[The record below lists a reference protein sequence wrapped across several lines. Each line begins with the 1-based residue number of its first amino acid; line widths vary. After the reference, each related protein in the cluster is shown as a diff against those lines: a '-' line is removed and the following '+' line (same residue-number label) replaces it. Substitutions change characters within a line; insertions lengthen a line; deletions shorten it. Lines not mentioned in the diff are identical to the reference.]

1 LEGCHDFYIVPTHL
15 GRTLAISIIP
25 RRTPFGAFVS
35 CQPGVSK
42 LFGSAMNIT
51 GNNTSEVGPSNQ
63 PIVGFI
69 KHLND
74 NAFQGIAGVD
84 ITEVDRNKGAH
95 SSIRSI
101 WEACDLSAGEFADQ
115 VAAYYRRPR
124 MTLGQL
130 LAAPALVERFARRF
144 LREAMIF
151 PFDAGGGSYGL
162 AVADPT
168 DLAAQK
174 GAEIVLGSSVTV
186 AIASFE
192 DIGAAL
198 FERLGSDED
207 RLASSNVS
215 ASSALEESIDGLR
228 DLASGAPVVRA
239 VNDLVE
245 KAVELRASDI
255 HIEPMR
261 NGLTVRMRVD
271 GLLRTVPAPAHA
283 LPQALISRIKILAGL
298 NIAERRLPQDGAAR
312 LEAAGLNLDVRVAI
326 MPTQHGESAVVRL
339 LPRDKGLLDIAK
351 LGLRPHDERK
361 LRQLLDLP
369 HGMIVITGPTGSGK
383 TTTLATMLSALNT
396 PSRKI
401 LTIEDPVEY
410 EIAGVNQSQVKPA
423 IGLTF
428 ASALR
433 AFVRQDPDVIM
444 VGEIRDAETANI
456 AIHAALTGHL
466 VLTTLHTET
475 AIAAAPRLLDLG
487 VEAFLL
493 KSTLRGVI
501 GQRLVRVLCD
511 RCKSRKEISAAD
523 FDFDPRYEAC
533 GLSVGEAVFEP
544 TGCERCAG
552 VGYRGRV
559 GVFEALEVEG
569 EVRSCIGQQIDAI
582 ALDQAARRAGLTTMM
597 DDAIAK
603 CRDGVTTVAEALRVT
618 TAR

>member
-1 LEGCHDFYIVPTHL
+1 
-15 GRTLAISIIP
+15 
-25 RRTPFGAFVS
+25 
-35 CQPGVSK
+35 
-42 LFGSAMNIT
+42 MNIAT
-51 GNNTSEVGPSNQ
+51 NNAIEAGSSVK
-63 PIVGFI
+63 PIVSFI

-74 NAFQGIAGVD
+74 NVFREIADVKISAMD
-84 ITEVDRNKGAH
+84 MNVAY
-95 SSIRSI
+95 SSMRSI
-101 WEACDLSAGEFADQ
+101 WESCDLSASEFANE
-115 VAAYYRRPR
+115 VAGYYQLPR
-124 MTLGQL
+124 MALPEL
-130 LAAPALVERFARRF
+130 LAVPSLVERFARRF

-151 PFDAGGGSYGL
+151 PFDAGRGRFGL

-168 DLAAQK
+168 DLAAQR
-174 GAEIVLGSSVTV
+174 GAEIVLGGPVAV

-192 DIGAAL
+192 DIGAVL

-207 RLASSNVS
+207 GSSMSTPVASGAV
-215 ASSALEESIDGLR
+215 EESIDSLR

-239 VNDLVE
+239 VNDLLE

-271 GLLRTVPAPAHA
+271 GLLRILPTPAHA
-283 LPQALISRIKILAGL
+283 PPQALISRIKILAGL

-312 LEAAGLNLDVRVAI
+312 LQAAGLDLDVRVAI

-339 LPRDKGLLDIAK
+339 LPRDRGLLDISK
-351 LGLRPHDERK
+351 LGFRAPDECK
-361 LRQLLDLP
+361 LRRLIDLP

-410 EIAGVNQSQVKPA
+410 EIAGINQSQVKPA

-428 ASALR
+428 VSALR

-444 VGEIRDAETANI
+444 VGEIRDTETANI

-487 VEAFLL
+487 VEGFLL

-501 GQRLVRVLCD
+501 GQRLVRILCD
-511 RCKSRKEISAAD
+511 RCKSQKQISAAD
-523 FDFDPRYEAC
+523 YAVDPRYEAC
-533 GLSVGEAVFEP
+533 GLLVGETVFEP
-544 TGCERCAG
+544 RGCERCAG
-552 VGYRGRV
+552 AGYRGRV
-559 GVFEALEVEG
+559 GVFETLEVEG
-569 EVRSCIGQQIDAI
+569 EVRSCIGQQVDAI
-582 ALDQAARRAGLTTMM
+582 ALDEAARRAGLTTMM
-597 DDAIAK
+597 DDAVAK
-603 CRDGVTTVAEALRVT
+603 CRNGVTTVAEAFRVT
-618 TAR
+618 MAR